1 MINLKRTMAAVV
13 LFIGV
18 AFSQFY
24 NVDADWTGESQL
36 FIFEDSITGLEPG
49 DEIGIFDD
57 NAIIDDTGATG
68 SLLVGPASDSGSV
81 SAVWTGEQLNP
92 VAIGSV
98 NLSQF
103 GGPILPGYQEGG
115 TPVIKVYRPSTGM
128 EYETELT
135 FNGGDSFGDFFIVIS
150 EVVLVGDDGLDNDNP
165 WLADSYT
172 LNQNYPNPFNPVTNI
187 SFDAVSSGNVS
198 LVVYDVLGNRIKTL
212 LNDFVTPGHYVM
224 SWDGTDESGV
234 SVSSGVYIYTLSNSG
249 NHVSKRMLLVK

>member
-1 MINLKRTMAAVV
+1 MINLKCTMAAVV

-36 FIFEDSITGLEPG
+36 IIFQDSITGLEAG

-68 SLLVGPASDSGSV
+68 SLLVGPASEDGSA

-103 GGPILPGYQEGG
+103 GGPILPGYQEGNSV
-115 TPVIKVYRPSTGM
+115 VIKVYRPSTGM

-135 FNGGDSFGDFFIVIS
+135 FSAGTGTFGDFFMAVS
-150 EVVLVGDDGLDNDNP
+150 EV
-165 WLADSYT
+165 A
-172 LNQNYPNPFNPVTNI
+172 
-187 SFDAVSSGNVS
+187 
-198 LVVYDVLGNRIKTL
+198 LGE
-212 LNDFVTPGHYVM
+212 
-224 SWDGTDESGV
+224 GT
-234 SVSSGVYIYTLSNSG
+234 
-249 NHVSKRMLLVK
+249 